1 MSDLRLRNVK
11 PLGADAVVN
20 RPPRSLV
27 VKEGEAVARD
37 GTCLL

>member
-11 PLGADAVVN
+11 RLGTGAGVS
-20 RPPRSLV
+20 RPPQSLV
-27 VKEGEAVARD
+27 VKESEVVARD